1 MREGL
6 SKAEMSEAQRG
17 LMSWISQRRP
27 SLKRLWSLQEGLYMS
42 TIERVILHFKEMRH
56 DLQNAPEGAQ

>member
-6 SKAEMSEAQRG
+6 SEAEISEAQRG

-27 SLKRLWSLQEGLYMS
+27 SLKRLWPLQEGLYTS
-42 TIERVILHFKEMRH
+42 TKYKSYYTKEMRH
-56 DLQNAPEGAQ
+56 DLQNAPEGVQ